1 MPGGH
6 RIRRRS
12 LAAAALLVALA
23 APQGSPQDRRVV
35 RVLAERFTFTPSQV
49 KVKRGTVV
57 EFRVRSDDTN
67 HGFRIKGTKTNIV
80 IPKRGRGEMTVTF
93 EATTAGRYQFECSKM
108 CGAGHSTMKGAIVV
122 KPRSAQ

>member
-1 MPGGH
+1 MT
-6 RIRRRS
+6 RVSFFI
-12 LAAAALLVALA
+12 AALLAVMAPGHRALA
-23 APQGSPQDRRVV
+23 QEQAPPRKVV
-35 RVLAERFTFTPSQV
+35 HVTAERFAFSPSEISV
-49 KVKRGTVV
+49 EEGTVL
-57 EFRVRSDDTN
+57 EIQLRSDDTN

-80 IPKRGRGEMTVTF
+80 IPKRGRGDTTVTF